1 MEHPKERI
9 DVLLVEQGFYESR
22 EKAKAAIMAG
32 LVLADEERIE
42 KAGMKVSRS
51 STLKVKGT
59 VHPYVSRGG
68 LKLEKALRKFEIGLN
83 GRIMLDIGASTGGFT
98 DCALQNGASHVYA
111 IDVGY
116 NQLDWSLRNDE
127 RVSVMERTNFR
138 YMTPPD
144 LHGPVP
150 DFASIDVSFISL
162 KIILPPLKALLKRP
176 ADIAA
181 LIKPQFEAGRDKVG
195 KSGVVRDPAVH
206 KEVLVNVLTM
216 AAGLDYR
223 LEGLTFSPITGG
235 EGNIEFLAHWKLLPE
250 AGAAAGEA
258 AAGEAQPDAAAVP
271 PRPDDHFAALA
282 DAVIK
287 EAAATFTAT
296 ANGNSSKKR

>member
-42 KAGMKVSRS
+42 KAGMKVLRS
-51 STLKVKGT
+51 SVLKVKGA

-68 LKLEKALRKFEIGLN
+68 LKLEKALRKFEIGLT
-83 GRIMLDIGASTGGFT
+83 GRVMLDIGSSTGGFT
-98 DCALQNGASHVYA
+98 DCALQHGASHVYA

-138 YMTPPD
+138 YMTPQD
-144 LHGPVP
+144 LLGPVP

-162 KIILPPLKALLKRP
+162 KIILPPLKALLNRP

-181 LIKPQFEAGRDKVG
+181 LIKPQFEAGREKVG

-206 KEVLVNVLTM
+206 KEVLVKVLTM
-216 AAGLDYR
+216 AEELGYR
-223 LEGLTFSPITGG
+223 LENLTFSPITGG
-235 EGNIEFLAHWKLLPE
+235 EGNIEFLAHWKLEEE
-250 AGAAAGEA
+250 AGGAEA
-258 AAGEAQPDAAAVP
+258 HPA
-271 PRPDDHFAALA
+271 PRYSGDSFALLA
-282 DAVIK
+282 DTVIK
-287 EAAATFTAT
+287 EAAATFTA